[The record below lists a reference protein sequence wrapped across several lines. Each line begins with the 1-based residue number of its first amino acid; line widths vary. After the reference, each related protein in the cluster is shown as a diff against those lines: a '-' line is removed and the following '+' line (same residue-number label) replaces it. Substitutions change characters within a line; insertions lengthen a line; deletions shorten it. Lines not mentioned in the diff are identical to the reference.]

1 MLDLETIDRRIRICT
16 VLLEKKKE
24 QYHRETLR
32 GNTRKCREI
41 AKQCEDID
49 KAIRHLMKT
58 RRKLGGVTD
67 GKTD

>member
-1 MLDLETIDRRIRICT
+1 MTYLELIELRIRILT
-16 VLLEKKKE
+16 VLLEKKTE

-58 RRKLGGVTD
+58 RRKLGGEPECR
-67 GKTD
+67 